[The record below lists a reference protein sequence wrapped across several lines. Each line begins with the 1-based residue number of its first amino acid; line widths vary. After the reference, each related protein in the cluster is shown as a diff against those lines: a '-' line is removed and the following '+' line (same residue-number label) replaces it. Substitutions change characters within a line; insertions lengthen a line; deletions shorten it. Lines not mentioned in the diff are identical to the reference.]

1 MKSIQSYVQGG
12 KHISK
17 GIPCED
23 RTFSITKNQ
32 VMSIALADGAGN
44 QKYTHSGQ
52 GAECVTRVAANF
64 LCDNFDNFYVKEDE
78 EELKKVFIAVLR
90 KALSA
95 LAEELKLDSI
105 IRLSSTVLAVAV
117 KGNKY
122 IACHLG
128 DGMIGALKV
137 NGTEPFSL
145 PNNGEFANET
155 YFVPSPGAEENLKI
169 KRGIVEDILAFF
181 LMSDGTADYIYEDY
195 EKKFSPAA
203 LKMTGMLY
211 EENGSDRLRETIQK
225 YMIEPNSTSDD
236 CSFIVLE
243 AQEITPKV
251 KMELF
256 GLGLERSV
264 TNVTK
269 IESASSVKPVNLGEN
284 KDFFEED
291 QTEKLNVAERVNGN
305 AVTPYVKPK
314 SRKKEK
320 AIITIISIIC
330 FVAAAVVALII
341 FFTGN
346 SDKKNNDDVSK
357 DNQTEVFNGNET
369 ETGLGDDEGQST
381 EEEMVDDQNNGDEAD
396 GTKDNSSP
404 NNSQNGDTEN
414 EGTVSDDNLHDGSGL
429 EESLSGNT
437 LSGNEATSGP
447 GIDIG

>member
-1 MKSIQSYVQGG
+1 MRSIQSYVQGG

-211 EENGSDRLRETIQK
+211 ETNGSDRLHETIQK
-225 YMIEPNSTSDD
+225 YMIEPNNTSDD

-243 AQEITPKV
+243 AQEISPKV
-251 KMELF
+251 KLDLF
-256 GLGLERSV
+256 GIGLERSV
-264 TNVTK
+264 NNVTK
-269 IESASSVKPVNLGEN
+269 EKGVSEIKPVNLGAD
-284 KDFFEED
+284 KDFFKED
-291 QTEKLNVAERVNGN
+291 QTEKQGEAECVGKND
-305 AVTPYVKPK
+305 VTPYVKPK
-314 SRKKEK
+314 SRKNEK

-330 FVAAAVVALII
+330 FVVAIVALII
-341 FFTGN
+341 FFTG
-346 SDKKNNDDVSK
+346 SSEKKNNGAASK
-357 DNQTEVFNGNET
+357 DNQIEDLVDDVGQTTE
-369 ETGLGDDEGQST
+369 DDV
-381 EEEMVDDQNNGDEAD
+381 VDDQSKGDAD
-396 GTKDNSSP
+396 
-404 NNSQNGDTEN
+404 
-414 EGTVSDDNLHDGSGL
+414 EGTPASSSWGDFPNDGAGENGAGMSKGHDADDN
-429 EESLSGNT
+429 
-437 LSGNEATSGP
+437 
-447 GIDIG
+447 